1 MPSPPPPYSPGQNHT
16 ISQAVGSSPHISS
29 GAFPSQQ
36 NHPLSAHPL
45 EYVPSP
51 PSRPNSG
58 YTSRPI
64 SMIIPSSAVSIT
76 SNPQFPPPPPPPNAK
91 NRSASRDKLHSKFS
105 LSNFRNRGPDHSP
118 TPTAIDALRIN
129 TTEAIGRMPGSPGLP
144 GQRMSQLYV
153 VIPMYAIVN

>member
-1 MPSPPPPYSPGQNHT
+1 MPSPPPPYSPGQTHT
-16 ISQAVGSSPHISS
+16 ISQAVGASPHISS
-29 GAFPSQQ
+29 GAFPSHQ

-58 YTSRPI
+58 YTSRPT
-64 SMIIPSSAVSIT
+64 SMVIPSSAASIT
-76 SNPQFPPPPPPPNAK
+76 SNPQFPPPPPTNAK

-105 LSNFRNRGPDHSP
+105 LSNFRSRGSDHSP
-118 TPTAIDALRIN
+118 APTAIDALRIN
-129 TTEAIGRMPGSPGLP
+129 TTEAIGRIPGSPGLS

-153 VIPMYAIVN
+153 ATPISAIVN